1 MTNLNEAQQK
11 AVYFERGPLLVIAG
25 AGTGKTRII
34 TDRIKHLIQTK
45 SINPTNVLALTFT
58 DKAAQEMV
66 NRLDE
71 VMPLG
76 YEEPWVCTFH
86 AFAERVLKRHGY
98 EIGLNTKF
106 RILTKPYEWLLF
118 RKHLFKFDLAYFRPL
133 GNPTKFIT
141 DILEFISR
149 LQDETISVTDLES
162 YAQQFSFD
170 IDEVTNMER
179 IKWNE
184 LAHIYKTFQQIKA
197 DEAALSFGDLVAYTY
212 ELFTKRPNVLKLY
225 KDMFSHILVD
235 EFQDTNFGQY
245 QLIKLLY
252 PASETSKRSLLVV
265 GDDSQSI
272 YKFRGAA
279 VANILG
285 FMTDYKDAG
294 MVTLTLNYRST
305 QAILDSSYKVI
316 QNNNPETLES
326 RLNISKKLTSNSD
339 IKLIKPRIVSLETQ
353 FDEVEFVM
361 QEILQLLASPEGFT
375 YKDIAIIAR
384 SNASLDAFVLGLRKH
399 GLPYQLVGNRGL
411 YDKPE
416 IKSVIDLLYFITNP
430 FSDDHI
436 VRVLS
441 IDAFAFTP
449 DVIAGFLAIARK
461 KRESVWDVLQAIN
474 SPQASSF
481 CDRIRKYQTWILKL
495 TPATFVY
502 EVLTDLNYITAFLKE
517 ESIETQLAIKNLDMF
532 LGTVKRFEAQFTADK
547 KEIPT
552 IIDYIDE
559 LEYLLE
565 AGDNPGQAEIEDI
578 DTISLLTVH
587 ASKGLEFACVFMVNL
602 IASRF
607 PSSNRRPAIAIP
619 DALLKEEVP
628 EGDTHIAEERR
639 LFYVGMTRAKKR
651 LYMTFAKDYGGK
663 KKTVP
668 SGFLLETGYAI
679 EDIATSTLSDASQLG
694 LFGVESGYKRPSL
707 HNLPTLAVPDVL
719 SFSQIDTYTNCGLQY
734 KFRYVLNIPSPP
746 SHVLSFGQS
755 MHETLKEYHTKRL
768 LGQTPDL
775 AMLFEYYKEAWVPAG
790 YLDKD
795 HEKLRFDQGKTL
807 LENYYKE
814 NSSKSVKHIAI
825 EKSFKLYLE
834 GTKFIG
840 KIDRID
846 EVEGGVEILD
856 YKTGSSKNKGG
867 DTDDQLNIYA
877 YGVINA
883 MRLTPVKLTY
893 YFLESGEKM
902 SFTANPALIEASKKR
917 ILDTAQEI
925 NAGNFKPNPGM
936 ICKWCDYR
944 NICPYAAYR

>member
-1 MTNLNEAQQK
+1 MSTLNEAQQK
-11 AVYFERGPLLVIAG
+11 AVYFEQGPLLVIAG

-34 TDRIKHLIQTK
+34 TDRIKHLIQEK
-45 SINPTNVLALTFT
+45 NVGPANILALTFT

-98 EIGLNTKF
+98 EIGLSTKF

-118 RKHLFKFDLAYFRPL
+118 RKHLFKFELSYFRPL

-149 LQDETISVTDLES
+149 LQDETISVADLEN
-162 YAQQFSFD
+162 YAQSFSPD
-170 IDEVTNMER
+170 LDEATNMER
-179 IKWNE
+179 IKWTE

-197 DEAALSFGDLVAYTY
+197 DDTAMSFGDLVAYTH
-212 ELFTKRPNVLKLY
+212 ELFTKRPNILKEY
-225 KDMFSHILVD
+225 REMFKHILVD

-245 QLIKLLY
+245 QLIKLLF
-252 PASETSKRSLLVV
+252 PASEKSDRSLIVV

-285 FMTDYKDAG
+285 FMTDYKDAE
-294 MVTLTLNYRST
+294 MVTLTTNYRST
-305 QAILDSSYKVI
+305 QTILDSSYKVI
-316 QNNNPETLES
+316 KNNNPETLES
-326 RLNISKKLTSNSD
+326 RLNISKKLASIDDT
-339 IKLIKPRIVSLETQ
+339 KLIKPRIVCLETQ
-353 FDEVEFVM
+353 YDEVEFVM
-361 QEILQLLASPEGFT
+361 QEILHILASEVGFS

-384 SNASLDAFVLGLRKH
+384 SNASLDNFVLGLRKH

-416 IKSVIDLLYFITNP
+416 IKNVIDLIYFITNP
-430 FSDDHI
+430 HTDDHI

-441 IDAFAFTP
+441 MEAFEFTP
-449 DVIAGFLAIARK
+449 DVIAGFLSIARK
-461 KRESVWDVLQAIN
+461 KRDSVWDVLQAVN
-474 SPQASSF
+474 SPQTISF
-481 CDRIRKYQTWILKL
+481 CEKIKKYQSWILKL
-495 TPATFVY
+495 TPSALVY
-502 EVLTDLNYITAFLKE
+502 EVLTDLKYITSFLKE
-517 ESIETQLAIKNLDMF
+517 ESIETQLSIKNLDMF
-532 LGTVKRFEAQFTADK
+532 LATIKRFETQFVADK
-547 KEIPT
+547 KEVPT
-552 IIDYIDE
+552 IIDYITE

-587 ASKGLEFACVFMVNL
+587 ASKGLEFGCVFMVNL

-619 DALLKEEVP
+619 DNLLKEEVP

-639 LFYVGMTRAKKR
+639 LFYVGMTRAKRR

-663 KKTVP
+663 KKAVP
-668 SGFLLETGYAI
+668 SGFLLETGFAI
-679 EDIATSTLSDASQLG
+679 EEVPTDALSNTSQLG
-694 LFGVESGYKRPSL
+694 LFGVESGYKNPALHKITSL
-707 HNLPTLAVPDVL
+707 TVPDVL

-755 MHETLKEYHTKRL
+755 MHETLKDYYTKKL
-768 LGQTPDL
+768 LGQSPDL
-775 AMLFEYYKEAWVPAG
+775 NELLSLYKEAWVPAG

-795 HEKLRFDQGKTL
+795 HEKLRFAQGQEL
-807 LENYYKE
+807 LEKYYKE
-814 NSSKSVKHIAI
+814 NSSKHVKHIAI

-846 EVEGGVEILD
+846 EVDGGVEIID

-883 MRLTPVKLTY
+883 MRLNPVKLTY
-893 YFLESGEKM
+893 YFLETGEKM
-902 SFTANPALIEASKKR
+902 SFDANKALIESSKQR
-917 ILDTAQEI
+917 ILDTAEEI
-925 NAGNFKPNPGM
+925 NAGKFEPNPGM

-944 NICPYAAYR
+944 NICPYAYR